1 MIAAVCDSN
10 VYISAIVFGGGP
22 RDVVVLGERAQVQLL
37 VSPRLVSEVELVLA
51 RKFAWE
57 QRRVRQICQ
66 PLWESA
72 RLVKPATD
80 VSVCRD
86 PQDNHLLAL
95 ALDGEAQIPN
105 HRGPRPSGTQ
115 PIPRYPHRDARRIPR
130 REALGSARPGVAG
143 DRRCPFRKFATI
155 EDGGMAERL
164 KAAVLK
170 TVNGVTRSGVRIP
183 LPPPCFQEFK

>member
-22 RDVVVLGERAQVQLL
+22 RDVVVLGERAQVRLL

-72 RLVKPATD
+72 RLLTPATD

-95 ALDGEAQIPN
+95 ALDGEAEYLI
-105 HRGPRPSGTQ
+105 T
-115 PIPRYPHRDARRIPR
+115 
-130 REALGSARPGVAG
+130 G
-143 DRRCPFRKFATI
+143 DRDLLVLSPFRDILVETPAGFFA
-155 EDGGMAERL
+155 EKPWVA
-164 KAAVLK
+164 
-170 TVNGVTRSGVRIP
+170 P
-183 LPPPCFQEFK
+183 

>member
-1 MIAAVCDSN
+1 VIAAVCDSN
-10 VYISAIVFGGGP
+10 VYISAIVFGGVP

-37 VSPRLVSEVELVLA
+37 VSPRLVSEVERVLA

-72 RLVKPATD
+72 RLVKPASE

-95 ALDGEAQIPN
+95 ALDGKAQYLI
-105 HRGPRPSGTQ
+105 T
-115 PIPRYPHRDARRIPR
+115 
-130 REALGSARPGVAG
+130 G
-143 DRRCPFRKFATI
+143 DIDLLVLSPFRDIQIVTPAGFLAQKPW
-155 EDGGMAERL
+155 
-164 KAAVLK
+164 AAR
-170 TVNGVTRSGVRIP
+170 G
-183 LPPPCFQEFK
+183 QE